1 MGEDQHQLLQGTGCN
16 QVKDQHIQHGEI
28 ISELPLKLPAFTGEE
43 AKDHCQAQAQEG
55 IHPQASLDQLLIA
68 LARI

>member
-1 MGEDQHQLLQGTGCN
+1 MEEDQLQQLQGTGCN
-16 QVKDQHIQHGEI
+16 QVRDQPIQHGETI
-28 ISELPLKLPAFTGEE
+28 LELPLKLLAFTEEE

-68 LARI
+68 PARI

>member
-1 MGEDQHQLLQGTGCN
+1 MGEDQLQQLQGIGCN
-16 QVKDQHIQHGEI
+16 QDQRIQHGET
-28 ISELPLKLPAFTGEE
+28 ISELPLKLQAFTEE
-43 AKDHCQAQAQEG
+43 ETKDCQAQAQEG

>member
-1 MGEDQHQLLQGTGCN
+1 MGADQLQLLQETGCN
-16 QVKDQHIQHGEI
+16 QVKDQRIQHGET
-28 ISELPLKLPAFTGEE
+28 ISELPLKLQAFTEE
-43 AKDHCQAQAQEG
+43 ETKDCQAQAQEG